1 MKKLTLILV
10 ICLVFFSLGCQKNEV
25 KQGEGDYND
34 TSKVEHKINEQD
46 KDEITNNTNKNQNNS
61 NKNMKKEKIDI
72 SSEKE
77 IISLVLYDMY
87 QNEQNYDA
95 TIDYTNLPQ
104 LAYSILNHY
113 STDECF
119 IMPSFE
125 DGESYARV
133 SRDDANE
140 YIKVATT
147 NFAGDVLD
155 NARVDGAFDDIM
167 YYSSDDD
174 MYYLMIADG
183 APWIS
188 IDVLDAY
195 DNNDDTY
202 TAKVNA
208 YFESNGGDHEFIG
221 KYKVYLIDNDS
232 GSKFKYRIYDIKK
245 L

>member
-1 MKKLTLILV
+1 
-10 ICLVFFSLGCQKNEV
+10 
-25 KQGEGDYND
+25 
-34 TSKVEHKINEQD
+34 
-46 KDEITNNTNKNQNNS
+46 
-61 NKNMKKEKIDI
+61 
-72 SSEKE
+72 
-77 IISLVLYDMY
+77 
-87 QNEQNYDA
+87 
-95 TIDYTNLPQ
+95 
-104 LAYSILNHY
+104 
-113 STDECF
+113 
-119 IMPSFE
+119 MPSFE

-155 NARVDGAFDDIM
+155 NVSVDGAFDDDM
-167 YYSSDDD
+167 YYSSDD

-208 YFESNGGDHEFIG
+208 YFESNGGDQEFIG